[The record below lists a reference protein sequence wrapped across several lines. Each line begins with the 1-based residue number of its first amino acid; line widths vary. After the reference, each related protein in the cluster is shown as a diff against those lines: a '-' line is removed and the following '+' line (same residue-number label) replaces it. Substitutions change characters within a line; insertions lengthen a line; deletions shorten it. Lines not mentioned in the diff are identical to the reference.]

1 MKLFFILIIITSFV
15 YAKKDEVRDFN
26 KLLLEDVQKDI
37 ETDNAEDLKVKE
49 GASRAP
55 ASIGSDVQEVPE
67 TKTDKL
73 KQLGSSKW

>member
-1 MKLFFILIIITSFV
+1 MKLFFILIIVTSFV

-55 ASIGSDVQEVPE
+55 ASIEPVSQEVPE

-73 KQLGSSKW
+73 KQLGPSKW

>member
-15 YAKKDEVRDFN
+15 WAKKDEVRDFN

-37 ETDNAEDLKVKE
+37 ESDNAEDLKIKE

-55 ASIGSDVQEVPE
+55 ASIEPVSQEVPE

-73 KQLGSSKW
+73 KQLGPSKW

>member
-15 YAKKDEVRDFN
+15 WAKKDEVRDFN

-55 ASIGSDVQEVPE
+55 ASIAPDVQEVPE